1 MIVLINA
8 FTFGLALPA
17 EQHEFFLP
25 IKLILKFILQVFIM
39 NVFDFHGLSEKQQLD
54 TLEET
59 GVFIAE
65 RQRPFYNIK
74 LYQLEGFYVELYYH
88 THFNVIVNVNCFSNT
103 DCLDPYLQSINLD
116 ALIDA

>member
-1 MIVLINA
+1 MTVLINA
-8 FTFGLALPA
+8 FTFGLALPV
-17 EQHEFFLP
+17 EQCEFFLP

-88 THFNVIVNVNCFSNT
+88 THFNVIVNVICFSNT
-103 DCLDPYLQSINLD
+103 DCLDPYLQSIDLD

>member
-1 MIVLINA
+1 
-8 FTFGLALPA
+8 
-17 EQHEFFLP
+17 
-25 IKLILKFILQVFIM
+25 M
-39 NVFDFHGLSEKQQLD
+39 NVFDFNGLSEKQQLD

-65 RQRPFYNIK
+65 RQRPFYDIK

-103 DCLDPYLQSINLD
+103 DCLEPYLQSIDLD
-116 ALIDA
+116 ALIDAWSKTNYSELQIDPISELFPTIWKQLSWSKHVGSKT